1 MAEST
6 YKFNVKMTCSG
17 CSGAIDRVLTKA
29 PEVSSHDISL
39 DKQEVLVKTSL
50 SYDEIHA
57 KIAKTGKQILSGAK
71 VEA

>member
-1 MAEST
+1 MLNPLSSPA
-6 YKFNVKMTCSG
+6 
-17 CSGAIDRVLTKA
+17 
-29 PEVSSHDISL
+29 EVSSHDISL

>member
-1 MAEST
+1 M
-6 YKFNVKMTCSG
+6 KCVRCSALLNPL
-17 CSGAIDRVLTKA
+17 SSPA
-29 PEVSSHDISL
+29 EVSSHDISL